1 MLFLVSLCQIVSAI
15 HPRLSCWQRSSPEK
29 IETFFIQ
36 HDLQIPAMREGGGRR
51 NVEEAGGGE
60 GVIALSSGAFNTQI
74 CSNNAVSLFKWDNVV
89 FKKTICFLF

>member
-1 MLFLVSLCQIVSAI
+1 
-15 HPRLSCWQRSSPEK
+15 
-29 IETFFIQ
+29 
-36 HDLQIPAMREGGGRR
+36 MREGGGRR

-89 FKKTICFLF
+89 FKKNYFFLLI